1 MISETSGSDGPRGAR
16 PGERRVGVLRVPD
29 WPVVVARQTGALPA
43 GGEQGVPGAIVHALR
58 VVACD
63 AGARADGV
71 RAGMRVRDAQAASP
85 MLALAQADP
94 VGEALAFERVARAVL
109 GVVPAAQPIGDGA
122 LAFRMRGASRFYG
135 SESRAIEAV
144 RGALEPLGLAAAFGV
159 ADDRFTAELA
169 VAAVSDPFGAARG
182 GAAWVGAA
190 SFPESRVSARE
201 GAVSG
206 SSASAGAVIVPAGG
220 SAAFL
225 APLPVSVLGD
235 DELPSMLHRL
245 GVHTL
250 GGFAQLP
257 EDSIRDRFGSV
268 GLIMHARASG
278 LDDRRI
284 DDAGPGEE
292 RALRLVFEPGL
303 EGVAELAL
311 AVREP
316 VERFVRQLAE
326 QRLVCSE
333 IRILLRGEEGG
344 VSDRL
349 WRRNGFLRA
358 GDIVDRMRWQLTER
372 SLGSA
377 LVEVQ
382 ALPERLDAVT
392 AHMPGLWGGGDIDD
406 RTKRALERLQSMLG
420 RESVLTAATGGG
432 RLLAERGVLTPW
444 GDAAPA
450 EPAGPWPGALPAP
463 RPSVVFRPPLPVVL
477 ADSAGVL
484 VDPGAL
490 DVREASPAVFSPP
503 AAPRRRVVAWA
514 GPWPIRRRELGD
526 TVHRVQLLDGEGE
539 AWVLLHA
546 DGAWLAEGRYA

>member
-1 MISETSGSDGPRGAR
+1 MTDATIVSEAGVAGGAPQCAR
-16 PGERRVGVLRVPD
+16 ESRVGVLRVPD

-43 GGEQGVPGAIVHALR
+43 GGEVGSPGAIVHALR
-58 VVACD
+58 IAACD
-63 AGARADGV
+63 EGARADGV
-71 RAGMRVRDAQAASP
+71 RVGMRVRDAQAASP

-94 VGEALAFERVARAVL
+94 VGEALAFEQVVRTVL
-109 GVVPAAQPIGDGA
+109 TVVPAAQPIGDGA

-135 SESRAIEAV
+135 SEPRAIEAV
-144 RGALEPLGLAAAFGV
+144 RDALAQLGLVAAFGV

-169 VAAVSDPFGAARG
+169 AGAA
-182 GAAWVGAA
+182 
-190 SFPESRVSARE
+190 
-201 GAVSG
+201 
-206 SSASAGAVIVPAGG
+206 AGAGAGGGTGGEMIVPGG
-220 SAAFL
+220 RSAEFL
-225 APLPVSVLGD
+225 APLPVGVLGD

-257 EDSIRDRFGSV
+257 DASIRDRFGAAGV
-268 GLIMHARASG
+268 IALARARG

-284 DDAGPGEE
+284 DDAGLGEE
-292 RALRLVFEPGL
+292 RALRLVFEPGI

-333 IRILLRGEEGG
+333 IRIVLRGEEGR
-344 VSDRL
+344 VSERL
-349 WRRNGFLRA
+349 WRQPGFLRA
-358 GDIVDRMRWQLTER
+358 GDIVDRMRWQLTE
-372 SLGSA
+372 SALGSA

-382 ALPERLDAVT
+382 ALPERLDAQ
-392 AHMPGLWGGGDIDD
+392 ASHMPGLWGGGGIDD
-406 RTKRALERLQSMLG
+406 RTKHALERLQSMLG
-420 RESVLTAATGGG
+420 REAVLTAAPGGG

-444 GDAAPA
+444 GDAAPI
-450 EPAGPWPGALPAP
+450 PSAGPWPGALPAP
-463 RPSVVFRPPLPVVL
+463 RPSVVFRPPLPVL
-477 ADSAGVL
+477 LTDAAGLTVE
-484 VDPGAL
+484 PGAL

-503 AAPRRRVVAWA
+503 AAARRRVVAWA

>member
-1 MISETSGSDGPRGAR
+1 MTTIESGPAAQVTPPSPRPRETRI
-16 PGERRVGVLRVPD
+16 GVLRVPD

-43 GGEQGVPGAIVHALR
+43 GGEQGSPGAVVHALR

-71 RAGMRVRDAQAASP
+71 RVGMRVRDAQSASP
-85 MLALAQADP
+85 MLALAPSDP
-94 VGEALAFERVARAVL
+94 VGEALAFEHVVRAVL
-109 GVVPAAQPIGDGA
+109 AVVPAAQPIGDGA

-135 SESRAIEAV
+135 SESRALEAV
-144 RGALEPLGLAAAFGV
+144 RDALAQLGLTAAFGV
-159 ADDRFTAELA
+159 ADDRFSAELA
-169 VAAVSDPFGAARG
+169 ATGGEPG
-182 GAAWVGAA
+182 GAT
-190 SFPESRVSARE
+190 
-201 GAVSG
+201 
-206 SSASAGAVIVPAGG
+206 IVPAGRSREFLG
-220 SAAFL
+220 S
-225 APLPVSVLGD
+225 LPVGVLGD

-250 GGFAQLP
+250 GGFARLP
-257 EDSIRDRFGSV
+257 DDSVRDRFGPA
-268 GLIMHARASG
+268 GLIALARARG
-278 LDDRRI
+278 LDDRRV
-284 DDAGPGEE
+284 DDAGVGEE

-333 IRILLRGEEGG
+333 IRIVLRGEEGR
-344 VSDRL
+344 VSERL
-349 WRRNGFLRA
+349 WRQPGFLRA
-358 GDIVDRMRWQLTER
+358 GDIVDRMRWQLSES

-382 ALPERLDAVT
+382 ALPERLDADT
-392 AHMPGLWGGGDIDD
+392 EHMPGLWGGGDIDD

-420 RESVLTAATGGG
+420 REAVLTAAAGGG

-444 GDAAPA
+444 GDAAPPQ
-450 EPAGPWPGALPAP
+450 PAGPWPGALPAP
-463 RPSVVFRPPLPVVL
+463 RPTVVFRPPLPVRL
-477 ADSAGVL
+477 TDADGATI
-484 VDPGAL
+484 DAAAL
-490 DVREASPAVFSPP
+490 DVRDASPAVFSPP
-503 AAPRRRVVAWA
+503 AAARRRVVAWA

-526 TVHRVQLLDGEGE
+526 VVHRVQLLDGEGE
-539 AWVLLHA
+539 AWVLLQA

>member
-1 MISETSGSDGPRGAR
+1 MRES
-16 PGERRVGVLRVPD
+16 RVGVLRVPD

-43 GGEQGVPGAIVHALR
+43 GGEQGAPGAIVHALR
-58 VVACD
+58 IVACD
-63 AGARADGV
+63 EGARVDGV
-71 RAGMRVRDAQAASP
+71 RVGMRVRDAQAAAP

-94 VGEALAFERVARAVL
+94 VGEALAFEQIVRTVL
-109 GVVPAAQPIGDGA
+109 TVVPAAQPIGDGA

-135 SESRAIEAV
+135 SEPRAIEAV
-144 RGALEPLGLAAAFGV
+144 RGALAQLGLVAAFGV

-169 VAAVSDPFGAARG
+169 AGTAAGTPG
-182 GAAWVGAA
+182 G
-190 SFPESRVSARE
+190 E
-201 GAVSG
+201 
-206 SSASAGAVIVPAGG
+206 VIVPADR
-220 SAAFL
+220 SRDFL
-225 APLPVSVLGD
+225 GPLPVGVLGD

-250 GGFAQLP
+250 AGFAQLP
-257 EDSIRDRFGSV
+257 DDSIRDRFGAAGV
-268 GLIMHARASG
+268 IALARARG

-284 DDAGPGEE
+284 DDTGLGEE
-292 RALRLVFEPGL
+292 RALRLVFEPGI

-316 VERFVRQLAE
+316 VDRFVRQLAE

-333 IRILLRGEEGG
+333 IRIVLRGEEGR
-344 VSDRL
+344 VSERL
-349 WRRNGFLRA
+349 WRQPGFLRA
-358 GDIVDRMRWQLTER
+358 GDIVDRMRWQLTE
-372 SLGSA
+372 SELGSA

-382 ALPERLDAVT
+382 ALPERLDAQ
-392 AHMPGLWGGGDIDD
+392 ASHMPGLWGGGGIDD
-406 RTKRALERLQSMLG
+406 RTKHALERLQSMLG
-420 RESVLTAATGGG
+420 REAVLTAATGGG

-444 GDAAPA
+444 GDAAPI
-450 EPAGPWPGALPAP
+450 PSAGPWPGALPAP
-463 RPSVVFRPPLPVVL
+463 RPSVVFRPPLPVL
-477 ADSAGVL
+477 LTDAAGLPVEP
-484 VDPGAL
+484 DAL

-503 AAPRRRVVAWA
+503 AAARRRVVAWA